1 MHSQKIVCS
10 LSSILLRFPES
21 RIFPV
26 TVCSV
31 TVGLT
36 PSFLTPITASFLLLE
51 ILVVSLVTGVLSR

>member
-10 LSSILLRFPES
+10 LSSILLRFPET

-36 PSFLTPITASFLLLE
+36 PPITASFLLLE